1 MPNRP
6 LGSLLRAK
14 ALATK
19 WFHSFFYRF
28 SIAVF
33 MSKLPPLSPKQTQ
46 FLQRLRHC
54 QLIPSLRQFCEQE
67 QFEFNFLKGLLS
79 SGLLDAYVRVRSLP
93 NLTPHWQLT
102 AKGEGVGPTLPGV
115 RLAQLL
121 LGGERDASGLQREL
135 GDAFSVE
142 YASLKNL
149 NAIDWQRGEA
159 GKQIEILSVAE
170 LEAIQA
176 RQHLFASLYAALEPQ
191 PLALPQTSTQTSQIS
206 TQVAILEAQ
215 GLIVAIN
222 PDDYEVEALPA
233 LESLDLKPMVTTLTS
248 ELLLSGRWREVDLK
262 PYPIEDEAPY
272 VPYGRSTLLT
282 QCIERVRDI
291 FLNMGFDEMSGSI
304 LESAF
309 WNFDALFTPQDH
321 PAREIQDTFYVD
333 RPATLPLPDDR
344 TLIEQVQSVHDR
356 NYGSHWS
363 EQEASRA
370 IFRAQTTTFTARK
383 LYELQGKTG
392 KFFSIDKVFR
402 NETSDRT
409 HLHEFYQIEGVV
421 IGELLSVRNLM
432 GYLTYF
438 YERLGF
444 KNLKFK
450 PTYNP
455 YTEPSLE
462 VYAYHEP
469 SQKYL
474 EVGNSGLFRPEML
487 EPLGCGGCS
496 TIAWGLGLE
505 RIALLLYN
513 AEKLSDLVGPDIGL
527 T

>member
-1 MPNRP
+1 M
-6 LGSLLRAK
+6 L
-14 ALATK
+14 
-19 WFHSFFYRF
+19 
-28 SIAVF
+28 
-33 MSKLPPLSPKQTQ
+33 KLPSLSPKQTQ

-54 QLIPSLRQFCEQE
+54 QVIPSLRRFCEQE

-79 SGLLDAYVRVRSLP
+79 SGLLDTYVGIRSLP

-102 AKGEGVGPTLPGV
+102 PKGEGLGTTLPGV

-121 LGGERDASGLQREL
+121 LEGKTEAAELQREL
-135 GDAFSVE
+135 GEGFGVE

-159 GKQIEILSVAE
+159 GKQIEILSPPE

-176 RQHLFASLYAALEPQ
+176 RQALFATLVSAPEPQ
-191 PLALPQTSTQTSQIS
+191 ALTSPQ
-206 TQVAILEAQ
+206 VEILEAQ
-215 GLIVAIN
+215 GLITAVN

-233 LESLDLKPMVTTLTS
+233 LETLDLKPMVTTLTS

-333 RPATLPLPDDR
+333 RPGTLPLPNDR
-344 TLIEQVQSVHDR
+344 ALIEQIQSVHDR
-356 NYGSHWS
+356 HYGSHWS

-462 VYAYHEP
+462 IYAYHEP

-487 EPLGCGGCS
+487 KPLGCGDCS

>member
-1 MPNRP
+1 
-6 LGSLLRAK
+6 
-14 ALATK
+14 
-19 WFHSFFYRF
+19 
-28 SIAVF
+28 
-33 MSKLPPLSPKQTQ
+33 
-46 FLQRLRHC
+46 
-54 QLIPSLRQFCEQE
+54 
-67 QFEFNFLKGLLS
+67 
-79 SGLLDAYVRVRSLP
+79 
-93 NLTPHWQLT
+93 
-102 AKGEGVGPTLPGV
+102 
-115 RLAQLL
+115 
-121 LGGERDASGLQREL
+121 
-135 GDAFSVE
+135 
-142 YASLKNL
+142 
-149 NAIDWQRGEA
+149 
-159 GKQIEILSVAE
+159 
-170 LEAIQA
+170 
-176 RQHLFASLYAALEPQ
+176 
-191 PLALPQTSTQTSQIS
+191 
-206 TQVAILEAQ
+206 
-215 GLIVAIN
+215 
-222 PDDYEVEALPA
+222 
-233 LESLDLKPMVTTLTS
+233 MVTTLTS

-333 RPATLPLPDDR
+333 RPGTLPLPDDPA
-344 TLIEQVQSVHDR
+344 LIEQVRTIHDR
-356 NYGSHWS
+356 NYGSQWS

-383 LYELQGKTG
+383 LYELKGNTG

-421 IGELLSVRNLM
+421 IGQLLSIRSLM

-462 VYAYHEP
+462 VCVYHE
-469 SQKYL
+469 SSGKYL
-474 EVGNSGLFRPEML
+474 EIGNSGIFRPEML

-505 RIALLLYN
+505 RIALLLYE
-513 AEKLSDLVGPDIGL
+513 ADKLSDLVGPDMGIDAR
-527 T
+527 

>member
-1 MPNRP
+1 MLN
-6 LGSLLRAK
+6 
-14 ALATK
+14 
-19 WFHSFFYRF
+19 
-28 SIAVF
+28 
-33 MSKLPPLSPKQTQ
+33 LSPKQTQ

-54 QLIPSLRQFCEQE
+54 HSIPSLREFCQQE

-79 SGLLDAYVRVRSLP
+79 SGFLDSYVTVHPLSDT
-93 NLTPHWQLT
+93 TPHWQLT
-102 AKGEGVGPTLPGV
+102 PKGEGLSPTLPGI

-121 LGGERDASGLQREL
+121 LEGQTDTSRLQGELEE
-135 GDAFSVE
+135 AFGTE

-149 NAIDWQRGEA
+149 NAIDWQPGEV
-159 GKQIEILSVAE
+159 GKRIQILSVTE

-176 RQHLFASLYAALEPQ
+176 RQELFCTLGSQPQ
-191 PLALPQTSTQTSQIS
+191 PLTSPHLA
-206 TQVAILEAQ
+206 VLEAQ
-215 GLIVAIN
+215 GLIVAVN
-222 PDDYEVEALPA
+222 PDDYAVEALPA
-233 LESLDLKPMVTTLTS
+233 MDTLDLKPMVTTLTS

-262 PYPIEDEAPY
+262 PYPIDDEAPY

-304 LESAF
+304 LESTF

-333 RPATLPLPDDR
+333 RPGTIPLPNDR
-344 TLIEQVQSVHDR
+344 VLIEHVQRVHDR
-356 NYGSHWS
+356 NYGGHWS

-383 LYELQGKTG
+383 LYALKGRTG

-462 VYAYHEP
+462 VCVYHEP
-469 SQKYL
+469 SQRYL

-487 EPLGCGGCS
+487 KPLGCGGCS

-505 RIALLLYN
+505 RMALLLYN

-527 T
+527 S